1 MQQVVVARDKA
12 MQEMRSKFSR
22 NRQILATNWEQ
33 AESEVRRL
41 DEIYHDT
48 VDRMVM
54 SFASIPDLSQQY
66 AGLKQLIANLQLM
79 RVSQQTQENTD
90 KDKKVVANSNKI
102 TNTMMSRSLI
112 KNYTTKDPLII
123 PALTR
128 ALMLC
133 GDVEEHPGPAR
144 FVISTL
150 VTLKVLIMSSFQDGW

>member
-22 NRQILATNWEQ
+22 NRHILTTNWEQ
-33 AESEVRRL
+33 AESEAMRL
-41 DEIYHDT
+41 DEIYHNT
-48 VDRMVM
+48 VVRVVM
-54 SFASIPDLSQQY
+54 TFASVPDLSQQC
-66 AGLKQLIANLQLM
+66 AGHKQLMANLQLM

-102 TNTMMSRSLI
+102 TNTMMSRSLV

-144 FVISTL
+144 FL
-150 VTLKVLIMSSFQDGW
+150 L

>member
-1 MQQVVVARDKA
+1 MVVARDKA

-33 AESEVRRL
+33 AESEAMRM
-41 DEIYHDT
+41 DEIYHNT
-48 VDRMVM
+48 VVRVVM
-54 SFASIPDLSQQY
+54 TFARVPDLSQRC
-66 AGLKQLIANLQLM
+66 AGLKQLMANLQLM
-79 RVSQQTQENTD
+79 RVSQQTQENTY
-90 KDKKVVANSNKI
+90 KDNKVVANSNKI
-102 TNTMMSRSLI
+102 TNTMMSQSLV

-144 FVISTL
+144 FL
-150 VTLKVLIMSSFQDGW
+150 L

>member
-1 MQQVVVARDKA
+1 MLAERQQVVVARDKA

-22 NRQILATNWEQ
+22 NRQILTTNWEQ

-48 VDRMVM
+48 LDRVVM
-54 SFASIPDLSQQY
+54 TLASVADLSQQY
-66 AGLKQLIANLQLM
+66 PGLKQLMANLQLV
-79 RVSQQTQENTD
+79 RVSHQTQENTD
-90 KDKKVVANSNKI
+90 KANKVVANSNKI
-102 TNTMMSRSLI
+102 TNTMMSRSLV

-144 FVISTL
+144 FL
-150 VTLKVLIMSSFQDGW
+150 L